1 MTAPDEIETRLVRAF
16 DVTPSEEGWR
26 WLDDRVARAMAAPA
40 GTSRRLPIRPL
51 VLRPLLVLGAFVL
64 LTGAVAGAITL
75 LDRLVDASQPGWG
88 TAWERAEVLDLRQTD
103 AGVTLTLERAYADL
117 NQVAFGISVEGLEPQ
132 SEPDAGTIS
141 WVAELK
147 GPDGWTPDPDAV
159 GAEGRAIETDRS
171 AFLVT
176 FGSPPAVG
184 GTWDLTVTSVGY
196 GATANGMVD
205 GEWHFQFELPEP
217 AGVALSVD
225 ASDTVGHATV
235 TLTELRITPTSVAA
249 TLGLDVAGDSVAY
262 WSSGTG
268 IADAVRHGDT
278 SFEIV
283 DERLFPATPTV
294 NEYRTSAG
302 SDESRGTWDIV
313 IPALGYTN
321 DAGQNIGLEGPWTI
335 SVDVP

>member
-1 MTAPDEIETRLVRAF
+1 MTAPEDLEARLVRAF
-16 DVTPSEEGWR
+16 DVTPSDDGWR
-26 WLDDRVARAMAAPA
+26 WLDERVARAMAAPVPT
-40 GTSRRLPIRPL
+40 GRRLPIRPL
-51 VLRPLLVLGAFVL
+51 VLRPLLVVGAFLL
-64 LTGAVAGAITL
+64 LTGAVAGAVTL
-75 LDRLVDASQPGWG
+75 LDRLIDDSQPGWR

-132 SEPDAGTIS
+132 AEADAATLS
-141 WVAELK
+141 WMAELH
-147 GPDGWTPDPDAV
+147 GPGGWTPDPDAV
-159 GAEGRAIETDRS
+159 DSVGRALETDRS

-176 FGSPPAVG
+176 FGSPPPVG

-196 GATANGMVD
+196 GAGAGGMVD
-205 GEWHFQFELPEP
+205 GRWHYQFELPAP

-225 ASDTVGHATV
+225 ARDTVGNATV
-235 TLTELRITPTSVAA
+235 TLSELRITPTSVAA
-249 TLGLDVAGDSVAY
+249 RLELDVSGDTVAY

-268 IADAVRHGDT
+268 IADAVRHGGT
-278 SFEIV
+278 SFEII

-302 SDESRGTWDIV
+302 SDESSGAWEVV

-321 DAGQNIGLEGPWTI
+321 DGGQNIGLEGPWTI
-335 SVDVP
+335 SVEVP